1 MSDHSESPARPV
13 SLFTVVI
20 LLGVFAAFYFFV
32 RSYYRPT
39 PVSAVNAAAENLP
52 KELEWRATAES
63 RRKALQEAR
72 EKEERVASSYG
83 WIDQKAGTVQLPIRR
98 AMELTAQE
106 YGVRK

>member
-1 MSDHSESPARPV
+1 
-13 SLFTVVI
+13 
-20 LLGVFAAFYFFV
+20 
-32 RSYYRPT
+32 
-39 PVSAVNAAAENLP
+39 VNAAAENLP

-72 EKEERVASSYG
+72 EKEERAASSYG